1 MDGIREGAA
10 RLSKKSAEQ
19 HKKAHE
25 KIDYSKQAE
34 DAVTNRVI
42 DREQQ
47 AGKKLVNRVAGSAQ
61 RIKNMSPE
69 RLNSLLGLV
78 DAQDKVTI
86 HKETDSLKRAQ
97 AALAQKGVNKEEKKD
112 KE

>member
-1 MDGIREGAA
+1 
-10 RLSKKSAEQ
+10 
-19 HKKAHE
+19 
-25 KIDYSKQAE
+25 
-34 DAVTNRVI
+34 
-42 DREQQ
+42 
-47 AGKKLVNRVAGSAQ
+47 LVNRVAGSAQ